1 MSHARSSPTPRRALV
16 LALAVPLAVP
26 LAGATSG
33 CGAKTGLEIE
43 YVDAAM
49 DAPRIDAGRDAGPP
63 DAPICRPGTF
73 PIEPARADMML
84 VIDRSG
90 SMRLGFDGQEELPE
104 EFWRWTFLRNAVA
117 VSLPTLGDRVR
128 VGAKLYPDPIPPDV
142 MDVTAELA
150 CRCSDGVDVRPAVR
164 STPSILAAMDA
175 FGPIGGTPTVQALI
189 NAREALTD
197 STEGRRF
204 IVIATDGGPNCNPR
218 VMADPLTCTC
228 TSARE
233 ACLRPD
239 EGIYSCVDDPRMT
252 NELDRTNSAFGIPVF
267 IIGIP
272 DDSRPDLT
280 DYLDRMAVA
289 GGRPRAVPGERQF
302 YSARSDVELR
312 DAFEQ
317 ITGSISRCAFV
328 SPSVPTDDSRFF
340 VTVDGERVAR
350 DATNGWTWTDR
361 ERGEIELNGP
371 ACERANAAGALVEAI
386 VDDCPD
392 T

>member
-1 MSHARSSPTPRRALV
+1 MGHARTLAAPSSV
-16 LALAVPLAVP
+16 LALTVVGALA
-26 LAGATSG
+26 G

-43 YVDAAM
+43 YVDAPM
-49 DAPRIDAGRDAGPP
+49 DAPHIDAGRDAGPP
-63 DAPICRPGTF
+63 DAPLCRPGSF
-73 PIEPARADMML
+73 SIEPARADMML

-90 SMRLGFDGQEELPE
+90 SMRLGFDGQEDLPAEL
-104 EFWRWTFLRNAVA
+104 WRWSFLRNAVA
-117 VSLPTLGDRVR
+117 ASLPTLGDRVR
-128 VGAKLYPDPIPPDV
+128 IGAKLYPDPIPPDV
-142 MDVTAELA
+142 MEVTAEVA
-150 CRCSDGVDVRPAVR
+150 CRSSDGVDVRPAVR

-175 FGPIGGTPTVQALI
+175 FGPIGGTPTVEALI
-189 NAREALTD
+189 DAREALAD

-204 IVIATDGGPNCNPR
+204 IVIATDGGPNCNPL
-218 VMADPLTCTC
+218 VMADPVTCTC

-252 NELDRTNSAFGIPVF
+252 NELDTTNTRFGIPVF

-272 DDSRPDLT
+272 DDSRRDLT

-289 GGRPRAVPGERQF
+289 GGRPRSVPGERQF
-302 YSARSDVELR
+302 YSARSDRELR

-328 SPSVPTDDSRFF
+328 SPSVPTDETQFF
-340 VTVDGERVAR
+340 VAVDGERLAR
-350 DATNGWTWTDR
+350 DRSNGWTWTDR
-361 ERGEIELNGP
+361 DRGEIELHGP
-371 ACERANAAGALVEAI
+371 ACERANAPGAIVEAF
-386 VDDCPD
+386 VDSCPD

>member
-1 MSHARSSPTPRRALV
+1 MGHARTLAAPSSV
-16 LALAVPLAVP
+16 LALTF
-26 LAGATSG
+26 AGAVAG

-49 DAPRIDAGRDAGPP
+49 DAPHIDAGRDAGPP
-63 DAPICRPGTF
+63 DAPECRPGSF

-90 SMRLGFDGQEELPE
+90 SMRLGFGGEEDLPE
-104 EFWRWTFLRNAVA
+104 DLWRWSFLRNAVA
-117 VSLPTLGDRVR
+117 ASLPTLGDRVR
-128 VGAKLYPDPIPPDV
+128 IGAKLYPDPIPPDV
-142 MDVTAELA
+142 IEVTAEIA
-150 CRCSDGVDVRPAVR
+150 CRSSDGVDVRPAVR
-164 STPSILAAMDA
+164 STPAILAAMDA
-175 FGPIGGTPTVQALI
+175 FGPIGGTPTVEALI
-189 NAREALTD
+189 DAREALED

-218 VMADPLTCTC
+218 VMADPVTCTC

-252 NELDRTNSAFGIPVF
+252 NELDATNTRFGIPVF

-289 GGRPRAVPGERQF
+289 GGRPRSVPGERQF
-302 YSARSDVELR
+302 YSARSDLELR
-312 DAFEQ
+312 DAFDQ

-328 SPSVPTDDSRFF
+328 TPSVPTDESQFF
-340 VTVDGERVAR
+340 VAVDGERLAR
-350 DATNGWTWTDR
+350 DATNGWTWTDVG
-361 ERGEIELNGP
+361 RGELELHGP
-371 ACERANAAGALVEAI
+371 ACERANEPGAIVEAI
-386 VDDCPD
+386 VDSCPD